1 MVTVSA
7 ASGLGNHIHLL
18 SHDQLVKALKW
29 SWMSQIVAVQAIGFG
44 KIAVIAFLL
53 RIQVG
58 ESLIRTPKPLTTFR
72 TAPKPRRPGSSISSG
87 AAM

>member
-7 ASGLGNHIHLL
+7 ASGLGNHIELL
-18 SHDQLVKALKW
+18 SYDQLVKALKW
-29 SWMSQIVAVQAIGFG
+29 SWMAQIVAVQAIGFG

-58 ESLIRTPKPLTTFR
+58 ESSIQNLEPLTTFR
-72 TAPKPRRPGSSISSG
+72 TAPKPRRAGFSILSG